1 MKRLIHVKTILQH
14 VFVVVD
20 DTPQGTEFQSEP
32 VVIPASEFEQF
43 QRHPESFEQQRVEQ
57 EQALNEEPE

>member
-1 MKRLIHVKTILQH
+1 MKRLVHIKTVMQH

-32 VVIPASEFEQF
+32 VVITASEFEQF
-43 QRHPESFEQQRVEQ
+43 QRYPERFEEQRIEQ
-57 EQALNEEPE
+57 EKALNEGDE